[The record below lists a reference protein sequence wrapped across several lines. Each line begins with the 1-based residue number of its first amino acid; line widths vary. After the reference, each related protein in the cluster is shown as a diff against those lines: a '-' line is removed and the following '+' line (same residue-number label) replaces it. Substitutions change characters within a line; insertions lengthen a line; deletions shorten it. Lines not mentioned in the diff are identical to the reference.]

1 MAGPG
6 AVGLRVGP
14 QYVFAGHHLYF
25 AGVDVSRVPRVAEP
39 DAALPVDGK
48 VVGCVERLSVQRIDY
63 GSRAAVGLEAHD
75 GTSAGA
81 ATVEAAV
88 NVKSQAVGVVGVV
101 PVHFTLAGLGVIG
114 HDPAAGDVSE
124 QKLVSVP
131 RWSFRQT
138 AEWTGYMFPFQFH
151 DFLLIIVD
159 LILYEGE

>member
-1 MAGPG
+1 MAGPS

-14 QYVFAGHHLYF
+14 QNVLAGNHLLL

-39 DAALPVDGK
+39 DAALTVDGK
-48 VVGCVERLSVQRIDY
+48 IVGSVEWLSIQSVDY
-63 GSRAAVGLEAHD
+63 GSRAAVGLEPHD

-81 ATVEAAV
+81 ATVKTAV
-88 NVKSQAVGVVGVV
+88 HVESQAVGVVGVF
-101 PVHFTLAGLGVIG
+101 PVHRAIAGLGVIG
-114 HDPAAGDVSE
+114 QYLVAGDVSE

-151 DFLLIIVD
+151 DFLLINS
-159 LILYEGE
+159 LRR